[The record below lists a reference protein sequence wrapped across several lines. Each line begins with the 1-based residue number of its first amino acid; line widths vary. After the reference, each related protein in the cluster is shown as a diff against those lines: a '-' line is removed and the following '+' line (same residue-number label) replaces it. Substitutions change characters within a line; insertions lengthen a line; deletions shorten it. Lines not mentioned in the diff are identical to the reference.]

1 MRLFRSPAYSAA
13 AGILVLLLSSTAI
26 QAQDLWAWGQQRDSL
41 DIFKKQLAPSVG
53 TPERAVEKMLE
64 VANLKRGETLYD
76 LGCMDGRILIAAAKN
91 YHVNAVGIE
100 LSEYYA
106 KKAAE
111 SAKHEGLQDRIKV
124 IHGDFMK
131 TDLSAANV
139 VTLYLATAANE
150 TVRPNLEKYLKPNT
164 RVVSYDYPIPGWK
177 AIETFDTEG
186 HLGDTHVIYLYQ
198 VPASIVNRK

>member
-1 MRLFRSPAYSAA
+1 MRLFRLPAISGVFCLLALGSSAA
-13 AGILVLLLSSTAI
+13 H
-26 QAQDLWAWGQQRDSL
+26 AQELWAWGQQRDSL
-41 DIFKKQLAPSVG
+41 DTFRKQLAPSVG

-64 VANLKRGETLYD
+64 VANLKHGETLYD
-76 LGCMDGRILIAAAKN
+76 LGCMDGRILIAAAKG
-91 YHVNAVGIE
+91 YQVNAVGIE

-111 SAKHEGLQDRIKV
+111 QAKKAGLQDRIKV

>member
-1 MRLFRSPAYSAA
+1 MRLFRLSAFSAA
-13 AGILVLLLSSTAI
+13 ASLLILFLGTPAA
-26 QAQDLWAWGQQRDSL
+26 QAQDLWAWGQQKDSL

-91 YHVNAVGIE
+91 YQVNAVGIE

-111 SAKHEGLQDRIKV
+111 KAKHEGLQDRIKV

-131 TDLSAANV
+131 
-139 VTLYLATAANE
+139 TAANE

>member
-1 MRLFRSPAYSAA
+1 MRSFSAVA
-13 AGILVLLLSSTAI
+13 FALSAMLLSSSSLH
-26 QAQDLWAWGQQRDSL
+26 AQDLWAWGQQKDSL

-53 TPERAVEKMLE
+53 TPEKAVEKMLE
-64 VANLKRGETLYD
+64 VANLKSGETLYD
-76 LGCMDGRILIAAAKN
+76 LGCMDGRILFAAVKN

-100 LSEYYA
+100 LSEHYA
-106 KKAAE
+106 KQTAE
-111 SAKHEGLQDRIKV
+111 RAKREGLQDKVRV

-131 TDLSAANV
+131 TDLSGANV

-164 RVVSYDYPIPGWK
+164 RVISYDYPIPGWK
-177 AIETFDTEG
+177 AIDTFDTEG

>member
-1 MRLFRSPAYSAA
+1 MSHIRIPAIA
-13 AGILVLLLSSTAI
+13 LVLGGLLVAASCA
-26 QAQDLWAWGQQRDSL
+26 QAQSLWAWGQQNDSM

-53 TPERAVEKMLE
+53 TPEKAVDKLLE
-64 VANLKRGETLYD
+64 VANLKPGERLYD
-76 LGCMDGRILIAAAKN
+76 LGCMDGRILIAAVKR
-91 YHVNAVGIE
+91 YQVSAVGIE
-100 LSEYYA
+100 LSERYA

-111 SAKHEGLQDRIKV
+111 NAKREGLQDRIKI

-131 TDLSAANV
+131 TDLSDANV

-177 AIETFDTEG
+177 AIDTFDTEG